1 MNMKFTN
8 HHFHQIARYFKA
20 LCLGFLLVTLSL
32 NNVTFAQKTNDDS
45 ANQKV
50 RIVSLGGGVTET
62 LFALGLGKD
71 IVAVDVSSL
80 YPPQALKKPKVGY
93 LRATSAEGIAS
104 MRPTHVI
111 ASEAIGPVSVKS
123 QLKDA
128 GIKLSLVP
136 EVSSIQGA
144 IKRIKAIGVLAKRSE
159 QASVMI
165 KQIESALAQPI
176 AQKKKPRVLFL
187 FSHGGGQLMVGGLK
201 TGSNTMINAAG
212 GVNAIDAYEG
222 YRPLTAEAVVIAKP
236 DIILLTERS
245 MNSIQGSKELWKLP
259 GLSLTPAGKKQR
271 VIVMEDLKLLGFGP
285 RTGEAILE
293 LKKLFFK

>member
-1 MNMKFTN
+1 MKTKVKNLNQNAQCFN
-8 HHFHQIARYFKA
+8 SI
-20 LCLGFLLVTLSL
+20 CLVFFIILSTH
-32 NNVTFAQKTNDDS
+32 NITFSKTTEQPTRDQ
-45 ANQKV
+45 A

-71 IVAVDVSSL
+71 IVAVDVSSI

-111 ASEAIGPVSVKS
+111 ASEAIAPVSVKS

-136 EVSSIQGA
+136 EVSNIQEA
-144 IKRIKAIGVLAKRSE
+144 IDRIKIIGTLANRKE
-159 QASVMI
+159 QAQLII
-165 KQIESALAQPI
+165 KQIQSALAKSVTQT
-176 AQKKKPRVLFL
+176 KKPKVLFL
-187 FSHGGGQLMVGGLK
+187 FSHGGGKLMVGGLK
-201 TGSNTMINAAG
+201 TAANTMIDSAG
-212 GVNAIDAYEG
+212 GINAVNAYEG

-245 MNSIQGSKELWKLP
+245 LKAIQNEKALWKLP

-271 VIVMEDLKLLGFGP
+271 FIVMEDLKLLGFGP
-285 RTGEAILE
+285 RTGAAILE
-293 LKKLFFK
+293 LHKEFSK

>member
-1 MNMKFTN
+1 MNMKTKVKDLNQSSQYLNGVCLVFLIILSTN
-8 HHFHQIARYFKA
+8 NI
-20 LCLGFLLVTLSL
+20 
-32 NNVTFAQKTNDDS
+32 TFSKTTEQPTSD
-45 ANQKV
+45 KT

-62 LFALGLGKD
+62 LFALGLGRD
-71 IVAVDVSSL
+71 IVAVDVSSI

-111 ASEAIGPVSVKS
+111 ASEAIAPVSVKS

-136 EVSSIQGA
+136 EVSNIQEA
-144 IKRIKAIGVLAKRSE
+144 VDRIKIIGTLANRKE
-159 QASVMI
+159 QAQLII
-165 KQIESALAQPI
+165 KQIQSALAKSVTQT
-176 AQKKKPRVLFL
+176 KKPKVLFL
-187 FSHGGGQLMVGGLK
+187 FSHGGGKLMVGGLK
-201 TGSNTMINAAG
+201 TAANTMINSAG
-212 GVNAIDAYEG
+212 GTNAVNAYEG

-245 MNSIQGSKELWKLP
+245 LKAIQTQKSLWKLP
-259 GLSLTPAGKKQR
+259 GLSLTPAGKRQR

-293 LKKLFFK
+293 LHKEFSK

>member
-1 MNMKFTN
+1 MNIKSN
-8 HHFHQIARYFKA
+8 NSHLPQIVHYLKA
-20 LCLGFLLVTLSL
+20 ICLGALLITLSM
-32 NNVTFAQKTNDDS
+32 NDVTFAQKTSDHS
-45 ANQKV
+45 ADQKV

-144 IKRIKAIGVLAKRSE
+144 IERIKAIGVWL
-159 QASVMI
+159 SVVNR
-165 KQIESALAQPI
+165 
-176 AQKKKPRVLFL
+176 RV
-187 FSHGGGQLMVGGLK
+187 
-201 TGSNTMINAAG
+201 
-212 GVNAIDAYEG
+212 
-222 YRPLTAEAVVIAKP
+222 P
-236 DIILLTERS
+236 
-245 MNSIQGSKELWKLP
+245 
-259 GLSLTPAGKKQR
+259 
-271 VIVMEDLKLLGFGP
+271 
-285 RTGEAILE
+285 
-293 LKKLFFK
+293 